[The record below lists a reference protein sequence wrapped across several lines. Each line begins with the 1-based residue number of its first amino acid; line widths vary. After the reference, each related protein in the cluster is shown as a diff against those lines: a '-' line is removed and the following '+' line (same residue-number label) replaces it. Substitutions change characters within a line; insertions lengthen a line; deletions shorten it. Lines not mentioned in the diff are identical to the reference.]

1 MMVKK
6 LLEDTCEPITFAP
19 NQAGYGVVNAYAAL
33 LRAAATSLGASLTV
47 GRPT

>member
-6 LLEDTCEPITFAP
+6 LLEDTCEPITLAP

-33 LRAAATSLGASLTV
+33 LRAAAARLGLAVGATS
-47 GRPT
+47 